1 MTDAFDRP
9 TDGGADAAAAASA
22 AGSAAGAADEVFTP
36 ADLVSA
42 GDALAPDLAPDLA
55 RDIAPG
61 PAPDR
66 GIDGGTDAEPLGD
79 EPESPAFETAAA
91 EMRTPEVEPGD
102 ASLLGLIDRLGA
114 ILERSDLSEIEV
126 EAGRT
131 TVVLRKPAALA
142 PPIAAVATPPAADA
156 QPAAGTSPAEADR
169 GTSSSGGQAAGP
181 PARPSVKAPLT
192 GIWYASPTPGSAPFV
207 EVGRELAVGQ
217 VVGLI
222 EAMKLFNEIKSDL
235 AGRVVRVIPDS
246 GTLVKAKQP
255 LIEVEPL

>member
-9 TDGGADAAAAASA
+9 TDGGTDAAAAASA

-42 GDALAPDLAPDLA
+42 GDALAPDLAPGLA
-55 RDIAPG
+55 PDIAPG
-61 PAPDR
+61 PAADQGMDR
-66 GIDGGTDAEPLGD
+66 GTEAEPDAGRS
-79 EPESPAFETAAA
+79 ESTAMETAVA
-91 EMRTPEVEPGD
+91 ETATREVEPGD

-142 PPIAAVATPPAADA
+142 APIAAVTTPPAADA
-156 QPAAGTSPAEADR
+156 QPAAGTAPAEADR
-169 GTSSSGGQAAGP
+169 GTGSSGGQAAGP

-192 GIWYASPTPGSAPFV
+192 GIWYGSPTPGSEPFV

-255 LIEVEPL
+255 LIEVDPL